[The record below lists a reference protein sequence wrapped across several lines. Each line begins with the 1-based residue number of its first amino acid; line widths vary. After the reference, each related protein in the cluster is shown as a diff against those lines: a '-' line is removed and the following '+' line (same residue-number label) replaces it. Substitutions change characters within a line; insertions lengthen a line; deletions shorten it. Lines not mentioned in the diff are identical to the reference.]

1 MSKLFVIQSNYI
13 PWKGYFDAIN
23 KADVVVIYDEM
34 QYTKN
39 DWRNRNKIKTS
50 NGTQW
55 LTIPVLMSGK
65 FGQKIN
71 ETQVFDKKWAIKHW
85 KTLKQNYSK
94 ATYFKE
100 IEELLFPIYNNIM
113 TDNLSEINMLF
124 IKAILYYL
132 GITTKIIRSKDLV
145 LHGDKNERLI
155 GLCNQLNCNR
165 YISGPAAKSYMD
177 LELFASNHIKVEFLE
192 YSGYKVH
199 KQLFND
205 FEPLVSIVDI
215 LFNEGP
221 NSRDYVFNDL

>member
-100 IEELLFPIYNNIM
+100 IEELLFP
-113 TDNLSEINMLF
+113 
-124 IKAILYYL
+124 
-132 GITTKIIRSKDLV
+132 
-145 LHGDKNERLI
+145 
-155 GLCNQLNCNR
+155 
-165 YISGPAAKSYMD
+165 
-177 LELFASNHIKVEFLE
+177 
-192 YSGYKVH
+192 
-199 KQLFND
+199 
-205 FEPLVSIVDI
+205 
-215 LFNEGP
+215 
-221 NSRDYVFNDL
+221 